1 MSDRSHHLFHHLA
14 GFLVLV
20 MVVLVSLLAKA
31 AEPDIFTR
39 AMDARSQGKVDEAY
53 QLLEEAV
60 NQGIRAHD
68 AYYEM
73 GLILMEKRDYYKAFR
88 ISGKAIKAFE
98 N

>member
-20 MVVLVSLLAKA
+20 MMVLVSLLAKA

-68 AYYEM
+68 AYYIICRKSWLCRR
-73 GLILMEKRDYYKAFR
+73 GGIGRLP
-88 ISGKAIKAFE
+88 GCTG
-98 N
+98 